1 VLPSKA
7 TKEITLLKSE
17 FAIGWS
23 NSPPQPAPDLG
34 PTQDPSDPLALDCI
48 ENDGPDW
55 PAGSDVLAGPAGTI
69 ARGSYYCTLEQLDP
83 GISSGAQ
90 GWQLSMTAQ
99 NGSIDAITVTQTDIS
114 PGDIASCELGPGA
127 TGGFDNTELALPENN
142 GGVGGAVS
150 VVVLHLKKLTTLD
163 PTGSNTVP
171 ATGPQQNPATVARI
185 LVSAVLP
192 NAISEIGQG
201 GVVTLTYVD
210 GLMASGQVV
219 DNKVTQDEQSARPTT
234 ATKEIS
240 LQISSSFAYG
250 WRNAP
255 QQPAPDLGPTQDA
268 SDPLALDCIENDGP
282 DWPAGSDSRSGP
294 PGTVSQGSYYC
305 TLEQLDPGTTPGA
318 QGWQISF
325 TATGCDAVVSGITVT
340 QTEISPGNIASCE
353 AGPGATGGFDS
364 TELALPE
371 DNGGVAGAVS
381 AVVLHFK
388 KLTTLDAT
396 GSNTEPATGP
406 EQNPVA
412 VCRFLIAYTI
422 PATEGD
428 SCDVTLS
435 YIDGLQSGGNPVPNK
450 VTQDGQ
456 SVVPQVAQKT
466 ITVTASAGQQLAGDC
481 NQDGDF
487 DISDAICLLG
497 FLFQATPPAL
507 PCGPLGNSPE
517 NLAVFDVNG
526 DASIDLSDA
535 VFKLAFLF
543 SGGPPLVQG
552 TDCFAADCAVDNPGC
567 S

>member
-1 VLPSKA
+1 MVLRMA
-7 TKEITLLKSE
+7 TTRPILRHSQKSRQLHEHVLESAVSGWTEMIHAVRKLARGLGRSSVWLVLGGYGLAAWGVWALVGWLTVVSGLPAWTPTLTLVLLVCLLPLIIATAVVQGGLPGLRIEDEIDPNDLVGLRPEQVLVIPEAHPLHGSGIFTWRNTVLGAVSCAALLVTSVVAYMTMWA
-17 FAIGWS
+17 FGIGPVGS
-23 NSPPQPAPDLG
+23 L
-34 PTQDPSDPLALDCI
+34 LAQGIIAERDVV
-48 ENDGPDW
+48 
-55 PAGSDVLAGPAGTI
+55 VLAGFENRTDDSSLSAFVTD
-69 ARGSYYCTLEQLDP
+69 AFELE
-83 GISSGAQ
+83 
-90 GWQLSMTAQ
+90 LSR
-99 NGSIDAITVTQTDIS
+99 S
-114 PGDIASCELGPGA
+114 P
-127 TGGFDNTELALPENN
+127 
-142 GGVGGAVS
+142 
-150 VVVLHLKKLTTLD
+150 
-163 PTGSNTVP
+163 
-171 ATGPQQNPATVARI
+171 
-185 LVSAVLP
+185 
-192 NAISEIGQG
+192 
-201 GVVTLTYVD
+201 VVTLAD
-210 GLMASGQVV
+210 
-219 DNKVTQDEQSARPTT
+219 
-234 ATKEIS
+234 
-240 LQISSSFAYG
+240 
-250 WRNAP
+250 
-255 QQPAPDLGPTQDA
+255 PDFVRAAALRMGVDA